1 MWFNLTVS
9 FLFRKLL
16 NIFCFYLKIVSI
28 YTINIRT
35 NCCRLY
41 FCVGIYNRNQN
52 SYFHLVLFL
61 IQLSAIFIFSN
72 YIFVILSDSFWFSS
86 KRKKTTK
93 IGQTKI
99 LNFVFFLF
107 TQKWSSFISL
117 IFSVSEMSPNQFK
130 SNYYRYNCFW

>member
-72 YIFVILSDSFWFSS
+72 YKFVILSDSFWFSS

-99 LNFVFFLF
+99 LNCILFVHSKMVKFYFTYLF
-107 TQKWSSFISL
+107 GFGN
-117 IFSVSEMSPNQFK
+117 VSK
-130 SNYYRYNCFW
+130 SI